1 MDAFEIGGRAVG
13 PGEST
18 FVIAEAGSNHNGEL
32 EIAKEL
38 IDVAADA
45 GADAVKFQTFRAED
59 MYVEDSGEVEYL
71 DDDRSIYEI
80 IESMEMPYEWIPEL
94 YEYCREQD
102 VFFMSTPFDERSAD
116 ELAEYVPAWKV
127 ASYTSSHHPF
137 LRHLAGTDKPV
148 IMSTGAH
155 ELGEVSESVKVLRD
169 AGVENLVLLQC
180 VAAYPTPPEEI
191 NVRVVETLRE
201 EFGVQSGLSD
211 HTLDPVTAPTAAV
224 ALGASV
230 VEKHFTLDKSME
242 GPDHEFALEPDELS
256 RMVQAI
262 RQTESVLGSGEK
274 RVFDVEEEL
283 YEKARRGI
291 HATTDIAAGE
301 AFTHENVEI
310 LRPGDRERGLSPS
323 VYDEVIERTA
333 TRAIREGAG
342 VRWEDVEGHDS

>member
-1 MDAFEIGGRAVG
+1 MDVFEIGDRPVG
-13 PGEST
+13 PGEPT
-18 FVIAEAGSNHNGEL
+18 FVIAEAGSNHNGDL

-59 MYVEDSGEVEYL
+59 LYVEDSGEVEYL

-94 YEYCREQD
+94 YEYCREQG
-102 VFFMSTPFDERSAD
+102 VYFMSTPFDERSAD

-155 ELGEVSESVKVLRD
+155 EMEEIAESVAVLQD
-169 AGVENLVLLQC
+169 AGVKDLALLQC
-180 VAAYPTPPEEI
+180 VAAYPTPLEDI
-191 NVRVVETLRE
+191 NVSVVETLRE

-211 HTLDPVTAPTAAV
+211 HTLDPVTAPSAAV

-230 VEKHFTLDKSME
+230 VEKHFTLDNSME

-256 RMVQAI
+256 RMVEAI
-262 RQTESVLGSGEK
+262 RKTESALGSRDK
-274 RVFDVEEEL
+274 RVLDVEEEL
-283 YEKARRGI
+283 FEKARRSI
-291 HATTDIAAGE
+291 HATTNIEAGQE
-301 AFTHENVEI
+301 FTEENVSV
-310 LRPGDRERGLSPS
+310 LRPGERQSGLHPKF
-323 VYDEVIERTA
+323 YQEILGTTA
-333 TRAIREGAG
+333 TNDLSAG
-342 VRWEDVEGHDS
+342 SGIQWDDVDQ